1 MTLSIW
7 WAIPGLIALFGVMLT
22 VGGLARM
29 FKFRLYTGG
38 SRFLFGGLFLGGAAT
53 ATLFGLN
60 LQTYARLTH
69 ERAAAEVTISQTG
82 EQAYQASVRTPT
94 DDGEYGEPI
103 VYELTGDAFRVEA
116 RFLKWRPWANITGHD
131 SLYRLDRIQ
140 GRFDDVDQENASPP
154 KAYDMSSEEGLSAAL
169 DIYTLARKN
178 ELMKGLKAVD
188 AKYGNGVYAPM
199 RDGAVYEVMAMQ
211 SGLVPRPRNDVA
223 KQAVEDWGGPAE
235 ALTTAAADTNNN
247 DAPLQEESTQN

>member
-7 WAIPGLIALFGVMLT
+7 WAIPGLIAILGVLLT
-22 VGGLARM
+22 FGGLARLM
-29 FKFRLYTGG
+29 KFRIYTGG
-38 SRFLFGGLFLGGAAT
+38 SRFLFGGVFLGGAAA

-82 EQAYQASVRTPT
+82 NQAYQASVRTPGE
-94 DDGEYGEPI
+94 DGQYGEPI
-103 VYELTGDAFRVEA
+103 VYQLTGDAFRVDA
-116 RFLKWRPWANITGHD
+116 RFLKWRPWANITGQD

-140 GRFDDVDQENASPP
+140 GRFDDVDEENANPP
-154 KAYDMSSEEGLSAAL
+154 KAYSMSSEEGMSAAL

-188 AKYGNGVYAPM
+188 AIYGNGIYAPM
-199 RDGAVYEVMAMQ
+199 QDGAVYEIMAMQ
-211 SGLVPRPRNDVA
+211 SGLVPRPRNDIA
-223 KQAVEDWGGPAE
+223 TEAVKEWGGPAAD
-235 ALTTAAADTNNN
+235 ALTVAAAEPNN
-247 DAPLQEESTQN
+247 DASPVEEAAQN